1 MSNLCINLHDK
12 IITVIG
18 TEILTIDEI
27 MKRLMNQFPETVV
40 DIKAEYNGPRANE
53 EFLNY
58 VAYKKLESR
67 TRYRLNLEG
76 MFRIVGIYSKRYAN
90 TTA

>member
-1 MSNLCINLHDK
+1 MGILYKNLHDK
-12 IITVIG
+12 ITAVIG
-18 TEILTIDEI
+18 TDILTISEI
-27 MKRLMNQFPETVV
+27 IKRLMNLFPEVVV

-58 VAYKKLESR
+58 VAYRKLESR
-67 TRYRLNLEG
+67 TKYRLNLEG